1 MSTPG
6 SQAIANQRGGHR
18 QPAARVLLAVCA
30 IAVAQTC
37 LVLLFAWS
45 SSRSAPHSLPIAVA
59 GPPSAA
65 QALAQGVERAQPG
78 TFTVTVLADD
88 VAARRAVTDRTVY
101 GAVSLSATGATLYTA
116 PAASSAVADAL
127 SQTVPAALKR
137 ALPGATVTVTTLVA
151 NPPDDPHGSSIPS
164 ALIPL
169 TLTSIAA
176 GAVIGLLAW
185 TRRTRLVA
193 IVLYAALA
201 GVLATL
207 SLQTVLGG
215 LTGSWWSNCAVIALA
230 ALAISAATAGLVAV
244 AHIVGVVISALFVF
258 FVGFPFS
265 GATTAW
271 QLVPTPWGQLAQY
284 LPISATNTALR
295 SVAFFDGAAATA
307 PLTVLAIWAVAG
319 LGLLL
324 VVHRKPSITS

>member
-1 MSTPG
+1 MLPT
-6 SQAIANQRGGHR
+6 GG
-18 QPAARVLLAVCA
+18 
-30 IAVAQTC
+30 
-37 LVLLFAWS
+37 
-45 SSRSAPHSLPIAVA
+45 
-59 GPPSAA
+59 
-65 QALAQGVERAQPG
+65 
-78 TFTVTVLADD
+78 D
-88 VAARRAVTDRTVY
+88 VA
-101 GAVSLSATGATLYTA
+101 SLSATGATLYTA
-116 PAASSAVADAL
+116 PAASPAVADAL
-127 SQTVPAALKR
+127 SQTVPAALKQ
-137 ALPGATVTVTTLVA
+137 ALPRATVTVTALVA
-151 NPPDDPHGSSIPS
+151 NPPDDPHGVSIPS

-193 IVLYAALA
+193 IVLYAVLA

-207 SLQTVLGG
+207 ALQTVLGG
-215 LTGSWWSNCAVIALA
+215 LTGSWWSNAAVIALA

-244 AHIVGVVISALFVF
+244 ADIVGVVISALFVF

-284 LPISATNTALR
+284 LPVSATNTALR

-307 PLTVLAIWAVAG
+307 PLTVLAMWTVAG
-319 LGLLL
+319 LGLFL
-324 VVHRKPSITS
+324 VVHRKSTPAD

>member
-6 SQAIANQRGGHR
+6 PQAVASRSGVRR
-18 QPAARVLLAVCA
+18 QPAARVLLAVCV
-30 IAVAQTC
+30 IAVVQTC

-65 QALAQGVERAQPG
+65 QGLARGLERDQPG

-88 VAARRAVTDRTVY
+88 GAARRAVTDRTVY

-116 PAASSAVADAL
+116 PAASPAVADAL
-127 SQTVPAALKR
+127 SQTVPAALKQ
-137 ALPGATVTVTTLVA
+137 ALPRATVTVTALVA
-151 NPPDDPHGSSIPS
+151 NPPDDPHGVSIPS

-185 TRRTRLVA
+185 TRRTRLAA
-193 IVLYAALA
+193 IVLYAVLA

-207 SLQTVLGG
+207 ALQTVLGG
-215 LTGSWWSNCAVIALA
+215 LTGSWWSNAAVIALA

-244 AHIVGVVISALFVF
+244 ADIVGAVISALFVF

-284 LPISATNTALR
+284 LPVSATNTALR

-307 PLTVLAIWAVAG
+307 PLTVLAMWTVAG
-319 LGLLL
+319 LGLFL
-324 VVHRKPSITS
+324 VVHRKSTPAD

>member
-1 MSTPG
+1 MSTSEPHAVA
-6 SQAIANQRGGHR
+6 SQSGGGR
-18 QPAARVLLAVCA
+18 QPAAGVLLAVCA
-30 IAVAQTC
+30 ITLVQTC

-45 SSRSAPHSLPIAVA
+45 SSRSAPHDLPIAVA

-65 QALAQGVERAQPG
+65 QGLARGLERAQPG
-78 TFTVTVLADD
+78 SFTVRVLADD
-88 VAARRAVTDRTVY
+88 GAARRAVTDRTVY

-116 PAASSAVADAL
+116 PAASPVVADAL
-127 SQTVPAALKR
+127 GQNVPAALR
-137 ALPGATVTVTTLVA
+137 QALPRATVAVTALVA
-151 NPPDDPHGSSIPS
+151 NPPDDPHGVAIPS

-176 GAVIGLLAW
+176 GAVIGLLAC
-185 TRRTRLVA
+185 TRRTRLLA
-193 IVLYAALA
+193 IALYAVLA
-201 GVLATL
+201 GVLATWA
-207 SLQTVLGG
+207 LQTVLGG
-215 LTGSWWSNCAVIALA
+215 LAGSWWSNAAVIGLG
-230 ALAISAATAGLVAV
+230 ALAISAATAGLAAV
-244 AHIVGVVISALFVF
+244 ADILGVVIGALFVF

-284 LPISATNTALR
+284 LPLSATNTALR

-307 PLTVLAIWAVAG
+307 PLTVLAMWTAAG

-324 VVHRKPSITS
+324 AARRNFRSAD

>member
-6 SQAIANQRGGHR
+6 PQAVASHSGGRR
-18 QPAARVLLAVCA
+18 QPAARVLLAVCV
-30 IAVAQTC
+30 IAAVQTC

-65 QALAQGVERAQPG
+65 QALARGLEGAQPG
-78 TFTVTVLADD
+78 AFTVTVLADD
-88 VAARRAVTDRTVY
+88 GAARRAVTDRTVY
-101 GAVSLSATGATLYTA
+101 GAVSLSPSGATLYTA
-116 PAASSAVADAL
+116 PAASPAVADAL
-127 SQTVPAALKR
+127 SQTVPAALKQ
-137 ALPGATVTVTTLVA
+137 ALPQGTVTVTPLVA
-151 NPPDDPHGSSIPS
+151 NPPDDPHGVSIPS

-193 IVLYAALA
+193 IVLYAVLA

-207 SLQTVLGG
+207 ALQTVLGG
-215 LTGSWWSNCAVIALA
+215 LTGSWLSNAAVIALA
-230 ALAISAATAGLVAV
+230 ALAISAATAGLAAV
-244 AHIVGVVISALFVF
+244 ADTVGVVISALFVF

-284 LPISATNTALR
+284 LPVSATNSALR

-307 PLTVLAIWAVAG
+307 PLTVLTTWAVAG
-319 LGLLL
+319 LGLAL
-324 VVHRKPSITS
+324 VFRRKSTPAD